1 MFTINVVISLYSG
14 DLVNYRKYPITVLQI
29 RGGIKDNSKIIFL
42 IPQQNIC
49 CDPLLEPSQ

>member
-42 IPQQNIC
+42 IPQQKHM
-49 CDPLLEPSQ
+49 L